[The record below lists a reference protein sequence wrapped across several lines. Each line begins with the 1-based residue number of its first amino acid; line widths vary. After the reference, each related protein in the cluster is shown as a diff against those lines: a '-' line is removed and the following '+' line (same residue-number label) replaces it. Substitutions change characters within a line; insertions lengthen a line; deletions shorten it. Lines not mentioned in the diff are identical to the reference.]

1 VRVVRPDRRSWVIL
15 AIVSY
20 PIVALVDLLNYLR
33 FFWADLGYGIA
44 VGILGPLAIFT
55 AMA

>member
-1 VRVVRPDRRSWVIL
+1 MVADRRSWVIL

-20 PIVALVDLLNYLR
+20 PIVALIDLLNYLR

-55 AMA
+55 ALA